1 MIPLQCYNHKENA
14 TNLDGPSLGHLEM
27 GSDGERNECSYG
39 DNGKQHGAE
48 EKLGMMGRV
57 GNAMRISNNEHRP
70 SLDRLQVQG
79 ALTSCTGHRGS
90 GTDEIGS

>member
-1 MIPLQCYNHKENA
+1 
-14 TNLDGPSLGHLEM
+14 M

-48 EKLGMMGRV
+48 EKSGMMGRV